1 LHYTFAC
8 ELGAEEAQ
16 VRLRKLILTLS
27 VGVILLA
34 SCAAPS
40 VAPAPEQATPT
51 PTPTPTPV
59 PTPTLAT
66 IPEEILASHFG
77 IVHLA
82 RYIDIGEIIG
92 LGIRW
97 AKPTKI
103 PGTRTVGTFVWG
115 SIEPEKGKYD
125 WREHDEC
132 VREIQSYNMAILPV
146 ILPFAEWDQANWG
159 PVGGTTPLVYE
170 DWWGRGRRKPYD
182 MDAYRRFVS
191 ALVERYDSDG
201 IGDMPGL
208 RYPIKYWQAGNAPS
222 VQEGYY
228 TYFDGSP
235 EDYLEVLKATYQAVK
250 EADPEAK
257 VLSAG
262 MGVIKPESVSFWE
275 PIFEKGSQYFD
286 IANVHIVWPF
296 AEMGA
301 PEATKTKLIAIA
313 ELTVPEFKKLLS
325 EYGIDK
331 PIWVTEAEYDMKDY
345 ISPEEHGQIL
355 VRSYVSSFASG
366 ADKFFYHVYRAIPPD
381 PPLAKR
387 SALIDESGERRPAS
401 YGLKTLI
408 EKLDKFTSA
417 EKLAEGQYRFM
428 VEGKAIYVLWGKGKI
443 PEEITGEVLV
453 TDIYG
458 KETRTDSS
466 AISLTESPIF
476 VEQYSR

>member
-1 LHYTFAC
+1 MRRIY
-8 ELGAEEAQ
+8 
-16 VRLRKLILTLS
+16 LIAL
-27 VGVILLA
+27 VIAILVFC
-34 SCAAPS
+34 SCAPPPPAAQAPPP
-40 VAPAPEQATPT
+40 APAPT
-51 PTPTPTPV
+51 PTPAPTPA

-66 IPEEILASHFG
+66 IPYEEILASRFG

-97 AKPTKI
+97 AKPRKI
-103 PGTRTVGTFVWG
+103 PGPHEVGTFVWG
-115 SIEPEKGKYD
+115 SIEREKGKYD
-125 WREHDEC
+125 WPELDEC
-132 VREIQSYNMAILPV
+132 VGKIQSYNMAILPV

-159 PVGGTTPLVYE
+159 PAGSTPLVYE

-191 ALVERYDSDG
+191 ALVERYDGDG

-208 RYPIKYWQAGNAPS
+208 RYPIKHWQAGMAPS
-222 VQEGYY
+222 ARCGYY
-228 TYFDGSP
+228 TYFDGSS

-250 EADPEAK
+250 EADAEAK
-257 VLSAG
+257 VHSAG
-262 MGVIKPESVSFWE
+262 MGAMGPENVSFWK

-296 AEMGA
+296 AEAGH
-301 PEATKTKLIAIA
+301 PEVAKTELIAIA
-313 ELTVPEFKKLLS
+313 ELTVPKFKKLLS

-345 ISPEEHGQIL
+345 VSPEEHGQIL
-355 VRSYVSSFASG
+355 VRSCVSSFASG
-366 ADKFFYHVYRAIPPD
+366 ADKFFYLIYRAFPFEPPI
-381 PPLAKR
+381 LKR
-387 SALIDESGERRPAS
+387 SALIDENGESRPGS

-417 EKLAEGQYRFM
+417 EKLAEGQYKFM
-428 VEGKAIYVLWGKGKI
+428 VEGKAIYVLWGSGEI

-453 TDIYG
+453 TDIYS

-466 AISLTESPIF
+466 AIKLTESPIF
-476 VEQYSR
+476 VEEHPH